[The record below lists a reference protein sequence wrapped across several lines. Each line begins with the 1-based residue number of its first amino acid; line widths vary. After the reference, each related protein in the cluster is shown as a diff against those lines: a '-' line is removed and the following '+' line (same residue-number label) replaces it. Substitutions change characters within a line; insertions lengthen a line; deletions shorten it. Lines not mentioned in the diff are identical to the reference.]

1 MKTQIHT
8 TARYLGVLFMM
19 ILLPASLFS
28 QQVIRFKSGNE
39 YLVKIVYASND
50 TVRYE
55 ALSSPGVTSMALMS
69 EIRSITPYT
78 GPVYDKSYWQ
88 AKYDRN
94 QRKMYAGIGLC
105 AIGLI
110 MDVAGIVKISNAG
123 TDEWGFPQYS
133 RSGVTLTTLGIPVMV
148 IGSIIA
154 TVGGGQMKKCSKK
167 LKGFSV
173 DLNASPAISGATIRY
188 KF

>member
-1 MKTQIHT
+1 MKTQINT

-19 ILLPASLFS
+19 ILLPASLMS
-28 QQVIRFKSGNE
+28 QQLIRFKSGNE
-39 YLVKIVYASND
+39 YLVKIVYASQD
-50 TVRYE
+50 TIKYE

-88 AKYDRN
+88 AKYLRN
-94 QRKMYAGIGLC
+94 QRMMYAGMGLC

-110 MDVAGIVKISNAG
+110 MDVTGIVKISNAG
-123 TDEWGFPQYS
+123 TDEWGLPQYTK
-133 RSGVTLTTLGIPVMV
+133 SGVTLTAVGVPVMI

-173 DLNASPAISGATIRY
+173 DLNASPAISGATLKY